1 MFTLHSCTLPS
12 LNRHSQA
19 AVKSEAL
26 EGATAPRAVPTIKKL
41 SWLDRLLALW
51 ILLAMAAGIILGN
64 FVPSTQEVIE
74 RVQFVDV
81 SLPLGKR

>member
-1 MFTLHSCTLPS
+1 MHITFSEPS
-12 LNRHSQA
+12 PQA

-26 EGATAPRAVPTIKKL
+26 EGATAPARAVPTIKKL